1 MTKGTAVKSS
11 VRKPKKQ
18 KQKMNWSLFMLALP
32 GLIFLIA
39 FYYVP
44 LTGLVIPFKRIDYAK
59 GIWGSDWV
67 GLKNFEFLFKSQ
79 DAYRITRNT
88 ICLNAVFITL
98 TLATAILLAILM
110 YQLSR
115 KMVKLYQTLMFIP
128 YFISWVVASYIV
140 YAMLSPD
147 MGAIPRMMKAASGSA
162 PNFYFEPS
170 YWPAILT
177 IAYLWKNIGYMTL
190 LFYATLI
197 GIDSSYVEAAAIDG
211 ANRRQQIFHILV
223 PYMMP
228 TIVMMT
234 ILQIGKI
241 FYSDF
246 GMFYFLTRNSGAL
259 YATTDVIDTY
269 VYRAL
274 RVTGDIGIS
283 SAAGLYQSIVGFILV
298 LITNL
303 IVRKKNSDYAIF

>member
-1 MTKGTAVKSS
+1 MTIGNRAKTTKTKKRRIRWNWGLTSLAV
-11 VRKPKKQ
+11 
-18 KQKMNWSLFMLALP
+18 P
-32 GLIFLIA
+32 GLAFLIA

-44 LTGLVIPFKRIDYAK
+44 LAGIIIPFKQIDYAK
-59 GIWGSDWV
+59 GIWDSDWI

-88 ICLNAVFITL
+88 IGLNAVFIAITL
-98 TLATAILLAILM
+98 LLAILLAILM
-110 YQLSR
+110 YELSR
-115 KMVKLYQTLMFIP
+115 KMVKLYQTAMFIP

-147 MGAIPRMMKAASGSA
+147 MGVLPNLMKAHGST
-162 PNFYFEPS
+162 PTNFYFTPGV
-170 YWPAILT
+170 WPIILT
-177 IAYLWKNIGYMTL
+177 IAYVWKNIGYMTL

-197 GIDSSYVEAAAIDG
+197 SVDSSYLEAAAIDG
-211 ANRRQQIFHILV
+211 ANKRQQVAHILI
-223 PYMMP
+223 PHMMP

-274 RVTGDIGIS
+274 RVTGNIGT
-283 SAAGLYQSIVGFILV
+283 SAAAALYQSVVGFILV

-303 IVRKKNSDYAIF
+303 IVKKRDKNYAIF